1 MAGNVTRSEANQSFF
16 IYVKDTNTGV
26 VKRVAIPGDVQVGLE
41 GRPAELQ
48 LFGRLSVSST
58 TVAVDSTNKGVIN
71 VSNDDTVVA
80 LSLSV
85 TPISGRIKAYLP
97 PTPRAGQLHFI
108 KDSSGTAGT
117 VPIDIVPASGV
128 FIDDQPSQTLSD
140 AYGSLALV
148 WLGGQWRRLVAGLGS
163 SGGSG
168 APSDASY
175 VTINAEPGLSN
186 ERHLTGST
194 NLVMTDNGPNA
205 SVYFDLTPV
214 LGGGAGTFTSPTLT
228 VDTWGR
234 ITSITAGTSGAP
246 SNASYITVANEPS
259 LTQERAL
266 SGSFGIKLVDHG
278 ANSNIVASFD
288 PTLLIAGGNLL
299 ISASGGNLTLSDFD
313 PWVDLGNKIY
323 TTSSVS
329 IDPTGHVATNY
340 GNNIFF
346 YVKGSPRTNTSV
358 AVMGGDAVVSGTL
371 TVGTGS
377 NTAFQLFVAAANQQS
392 VGVSAPG
399 AGAVG
404 AAIQLIAA
412 DRINWEILATGDTA
426 TQGARKLNFRNLTGF
441 STASFIDAITIIQQG
456 FVGILNTSPAH
467 ALDVGGDVGVSAN
480 VFATGSVFSVGGF
493 TGSLTKTI
501 AGLSYLVGAGSVTV
515 TSQSNGQIVIS
526 GSGGGGGGS
535 SGVLVE
541 NQGTLLSASP
551 FTTLNFVGAGVSA
564 ASAGAGVATITVPG
578 ASGSGGGGTAF
589 GAYSGF
595 TSASVWWSVTG
606 TWTPFTGALIDAPF
620 VDSVQTNITRSGS
633 NFTFLQSGY
642 YRFTADFNA
651 YGSDAYVSLRL
662 SGTNNTNVPLSRTT
676 YRTNPSDQ
684 SPLLLDG
691 IFQANANDVYQL
703 QYVTSGTTYAWTG
716 SNPLPGGAGNM
727 RTGEINVI
735 LLQSSSGQV
744 TTGSALMRRESLTM
758 LAAMVTT
765 PLASASKAN
774 LGIAYFDPSV
784 INKGIG
790 TVKYFFRAIFGPV
803 LNVGS
808 AYVDLYDYGGIVTG
822 FPAPVAGSVLTA
834 SLTQLNRLSVDLTSV
849 FASVTGSGI
858 LLARAWSDP
867 SGSNYC
873 NAGSAALELEW
884 Q

>member
-58 TVAVDSTNKGVIN
+58 TVVVDSSNKGVIN

-85 TPISGRIKAYLP
+85 TPLSGRIKAYLP
-97 PTPRAGQLHFI
+97 PTPREGQLHFI

-117 VPIDIVPASGV
+117 VPIDIVPPSGV
-128 FIDDQPSQTLSD
+128 FIDGQASQTLSD

-148 WLGGQWRRLVAGLGS
+148 WLGGQWRKLVAGLGA

-175 VTINAEPGLSN
+175 VTINAESGLTN

-214 LGGGAGTFTSPTLT
+214 LGAGAGTFAAPTLT
-228 VDTWGR
+228 VDAWGR
-234 ITSITAGTSGAP
+234 ITSITAGSVGAP

-259 LTQERAL
+259 LTAERRL
-266 SGSFGIKLVDHG
+266 TGSFGIKLLDNG

-329 IDPTGHVATNY
+329 IDPTGHTVGTY
-340 GNNIFF
+340 GSNIYF
-346 YVKGSPRTNTSV
+346 YVKGSPRTNTNV
-358 AVMGGDAVVSGTL
+358 AVLGGDAVVSGTL

-377 NTAFQLFVAAANQQS
+377 NTSFQTFIVAPNQLS
-392 VGVSAPG
+392 LGISAPG
-399 AGAVG
+399 ISSVG
-404 AAIQLIAA
+404 AGIQLNAA
-412 DRINWEILATGDTA
+412 DRINWEVLATGDTA
-426 TQGARKLNFRNLTGF
+426 FQGPRKLNFRNLTGY
-441 STASFIDAITIIQQG
+441 STASFIDALTIIQQG
-456 FVGILNTSPAH
+456 FVGVLNINPLH

-480 VFATGSVFSVGGF
+480 VFATGSVFAVGGF

-501 AGLSYLVGAGSVTV
+501 GGLSYLVGAGNVTV
-515 TSQSNGQIVIS
+515 TSQSNGQVIIS
-526 GSGGGGGGS
+526 GSGGTGAGGVSVQDEGS
-535 SGVLVE
+535 S
-541 NQGTLLSASP
+541 LSASP
-551 FTTLNFVGAGVSA
+551 FTTLNFVGSGVTATSAGGVAQITIPGTTLAGV
-564 ASAGAGVATITVPG
+564 PG
-578 ASGSGGGGTAF
+578 SF
-589 GAYSGF
+589 GAYNGY

-606 TWTPFTGALIDAPF
+606 SWTPFTGALIDAPF
-620 VDSVQTNITRSGS
+620 VDTVQANVLRNGS
-633 NFTFLQSGY
+633 NFTFLQAGY
-642 YRFTADFNA
+642 YKFSADFNA
-651 YGSDAYVSLRL
+651 YGTDAYVSLRL
-662 SGTNNTNVPLSRTT
+662 SSSTGVIPMSRTT
-676 YRTNPSDQ
+676 YRTNPADQ
-684 SPLLLDG
+684 SPLLLNG
-691 IFQANANDVYQL
+691 VFLANANDVYQL
-703 QYVTSGTTYAWTG
+703 QYISSGTVYPWTG
-716 SNPLPGGAGNM
+716 SSALADVGGM
-727 RTGEINVI
+727 RTGEINIV
-735 LLQSSSGQV
+735 LLQSGTAMSV
-744 TTGSALMRRESLTM
+744 TGSAVMRRESLTM
-758 LAAMVTT
+758 LSAMVTT

-784 INKGIG
+784 INTSIG
-790 TVKYFFRAIFGPV
+790 TVRYFFRAIFGPV
-803 LNVGS
+803 LGVGN
-808 AYVDLYDYGGIVTG
+808 AYVDLYDYNGIVTG
-822 FPAPVAGSVLTA
+822 FPAPIAGSVLTA
-834 SLTQLNRLSVDLTSV
+834 SLTQLNRLSVNLTSV
-849 FASVTGSGI
+849 FSAVTGSGI
-858 LLARAWSDP
+858 LIARAWSDP

-873 NAGSAALELEW
+873 NAGSAALDLEW